1 MKKYKI
7 VMLGEKDHG
16 KSTLLANLLIA
27 SKSVSEERINEVKEV
42 SKKNSTRF
50 EPAYIL
56 DAFSEERS
64 RGMTIDTTRADISY
78 KNSIFELIDVPGH
91 LELIK
96 NMMTGASDSE
106 MAIVVVSAK
115 KDEGFKPETK
125 RHLFIAMMF
134 NVKAIIVVVNKLD
147 ESGYNKEL
155 FEKIKE
161 QVIGYINK
169 INPSITAVAIPISA
183 YNNENLI
190 SKSKNIKWSN
200 EKSLMETIDSLK
212 DKIESDIKINNKHKK
227 GKDTQIRILIQDIIQ
242 HKGQVVFG
250 IDYSGKIKKKDK
262 VKILPENITA
272 IVKSVSSTT
281 STNTQDSNG
290 IQKIKNISIRF
301 DREIDIKRG
310 DIIYDMHSMPTYT
323 KRFRAEIFAINAI
336 DISKNIEKIR
346 VVLNN
351 NDKKIISMK
360 ILSTLSPITGKKIS
374 KNSNNKIIPN
384 TYVNAEITL
393 NSDYPMEKFSTFE
406 DLGRFLI
413 FVGDRFSGIGKIK

>member
-27 SKSVSEERINEVKEV
+27 SNSVSEERISEVKSI

-56 DAFSEERS
+56 DAFSEERNM
-64 RGMTIDTTRADISY
+64 GMTIDTTRADISY

-106 MAIVVVSAK
+106 MAILVVSAK
-115 KDEGFKPETK
+115 KGEGFKPETK

-147 ESGYNKEL
+147 EWGYNKEV
-155 FEKIKE
+155 FEKIKN
-161 QVIGYINK
+161 QVISYINE
-169 INPSITAVAIPISA
+169 INPNVTAIAIPISA

-200 EKSLMETIDSLK
+200 EKSLMETIKTLK

-227 GKDTQIRILIQDIIQ
+227 GKDSQIRILIQDIMQ
-242 HKGQVVFG
+242 HRGQIVFG
-250 IDYSGKIKKKDK
+250 VNYSGKIKKKDK

-272 IVKSVSSTT
+272 VVKSVSST
-281 STNTQDSNG
+281 NTQNSSEM
-290 IQKIKNISIRF
+290 QKIKNISIRF
-301 DREIDIKRG
+301 DRELDIKRG
-310 DIIYDMHSMPTYT
+310 DVIYDIHSAPAYT
-323 KRFRAEIFAINAI
+323 KKFRAEIFAINAI
-336 DISKNIEKIR
+336 DIRKNLEKIR

-351 NDKKIISMK
+351 NDKKIIGIK
-360 ILSTLSPITGKKIS
+360 ILSALSPITGKEIPAS
-374 KNSNNKIIPN
+374 NSNKIAPN
-384 TYVNAEITL
+384 TYIDAEITL
-393 NSDYPMEKFSTFE
+393 NSTYPMEKFSTFE
-406 DLGRFLI
+406 NLGRFII
-413 FVGDRFSGIGKIK
+413 FVGDKFSGIGRIK